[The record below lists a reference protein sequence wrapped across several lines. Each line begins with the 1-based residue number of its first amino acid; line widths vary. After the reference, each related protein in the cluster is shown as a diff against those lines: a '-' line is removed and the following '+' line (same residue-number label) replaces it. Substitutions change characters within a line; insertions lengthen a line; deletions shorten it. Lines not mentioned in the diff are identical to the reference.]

1 MKTTLLLILL
11 AICSSFASAD
21 PIIFTNQ
28 YGSVTVNTF
37 GIQSTQSELTSFDG
51 IKPTKGALGYVNY
64 GTGALVSGSIADGGT
79 FSSQGSYFDI
89 TGVGKGVPHGAI
101 FTGEFVGPISWVND
115 GASGLHDNNLR
126 FTLSG
131 DLEGTLYNGR
141 MVSGFTSQ
149 TIYSTNGQLSQGI
162 GHIQTG
168 ISKLTAPEP
177 NEMLL
182 FGSGI
187 IGIAGMVKRK
197 ISA

>member
-79 FSSQGSYFDI
+79 FSSQGSYRIGTEGERGDSDAHDSTPRSI
-89 TGVGKGVPHGAI
+89 GCGV
-101 FTGEFVGPISWVND
+101 
-115 GASGLHDNNLR
+115 
-126 FTLSG
+126 
-131 DLEGTLYNGR
+131 
-141 MVSGFTSQ
+141 
-149 TIYSTNGQLSQGI
+149 
-162 GHIQTG
+162 
-168 ISKLTAPEP
+168 
-177 NEMLL
+177 
-182 FGSGI
+182 
-187 IGIAGMVKRK
+187 
-197 ISA
+197 